1 MKNHF
6 PIFCYFPTILQKKP
20 SNTFQSF
27 MTFQIL
33 PQVLF
38 HAYIYVSQV
47 ITTVTLVFKSTTF
60 SSHKILAQLII
71 ISRLQND
78 ALHHST
84 WSIPCVRRPAQ
95 GYSRV
100 NHENVRFGG
109 PPWMGEGER
118 RQSSSETSCHTHHQL
133 ATETCNHASYVTDTW

>member
-1 MKNHF
+1 MDIRQKIRSVTRVF
-6 PIFCYFPTILQKKP
+6 LGIFNGWL
-20 SNTFQSF
+20 
-27 MTFQIL
+27 
-33 PQVLF
+33 
-38 HAYIYVSQV
+38 
-47 ITTVTLVFKSTTF
+47 
-60 SSHKILAQLII
+60 
-71 ISRLQND
+71 ND

-133 ATETCNHASYVTDTW
+133 ATETCNHASYLLEWREQGTWCAGSPERQNDIDQVNG